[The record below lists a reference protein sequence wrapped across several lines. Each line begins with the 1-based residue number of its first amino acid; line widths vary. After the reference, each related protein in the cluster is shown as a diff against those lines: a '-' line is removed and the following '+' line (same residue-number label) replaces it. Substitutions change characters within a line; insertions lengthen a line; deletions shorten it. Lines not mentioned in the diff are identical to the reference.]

1 MGLTTGQQMALE
13 KVRKGYNVFLTGGG
27 GVGKTYL
34 INRIVSELEAAGK
47 SVLLTAPTGR
57 AAMLIGGV
65 TCHRAFRIPISA
77 TWQETPV
84 IRKSSPVYASD
95 VVLIDEVSMLRID
108 VFEYIINAID
118 QVNHIRTTEE
128 YLSDPSNVRRDPV
141 QLIVVG
147 DFCQLPPVIKHPSDG
162 DPDADEGHLMSDH
175 YGFDVGHGY
184 AFLSPGWSRC
194 EFVMCELT
202 EVIRQSDE
210 PMISALNG
218 IRFGDRRQIP
228 FFQKHARKKKFSE
241 NDKEVIYLCGKN
253 RTADRI
259 NLAALSRLPGKEY
272 SYHAVVKGTVSEQDK
287 QAPELI
293 RLKVGTHVIMLQNT
307 EKFRNGSSGTVT
319 SLRTDSISVLIHET
333 GEEVEVSYFTWAVEK
348 YVVEDKKVKKE
359 QIGSFS
365 QLPIRLGY
373 AITIHKS
380 QGATFDKV
388 TLVLGSDD
396 KKKGAKST
404 IPEIFAYGQLYVAL
418 SRVKSMEGLY
428 IEGNLEL
435 VTKLAAPEVLEFYGK
450 SNMPDIQDSMPENP
464 ITVPTI
470 TLPKAEQYNAP
481 SPKKTHVRT
490 VNEADRLASAHNDTT
505 PNPTDLHTSKKEDLV
520 AISCPR
526 GMIQIAWIFAQAL
539 SPDSELEGDSV
550 LVPSKYKVQAESF
563 IKALY

>member
-1 MGLTTGQQMALE
+1 MLRLKETAMGLTTGQQMALE

-47 SVLLTAPTGR
+47 SVLLTASTGR
-57 AAMLIGGV
+57 ASMLIGGV
-65 TCHRAFRIPISA
+65 TCHRAFHIPISA
-77 TWQETPV
+77 TWQETPA
-84 IRKSSPVYASD
+84 IRKDSPVYVSD

-108 VFEYIINAID
+108 VFEYIIKAIE
-118 QVNHIRTTEE
+118 QVNQIRTTEE
-128 YLSDPSNVRRDPV
+128 YLSDSSNVHRDPV

-162 DPDADEGHLMSDH
+162 DPDEGRLMSDF

-184 AFLSPGWSRC
+184 AFLSPGWSRSG
-194 EFVMCELT
+194 FITCELT

-228 FFQKHARKKKFSE
+228 FFQKHTRKKKFSE
-241 NDKEVIYLCGKN
+241 NDKEVIYLCGKK

-259 NLAALSRLPGKEY
+259 NLAALSRLPGKTQTFYAEI
-272 SYHAVVKGTVSEQDK
+272 KGKVSEQDK
-287 QAPELI
+287 QAPDRI
-293 RLKVGTHVIMLQNT
+293 TLKVGATVIMLQNS

-319 SLRTDSISVLIHET
+319 ALSTESISVLIHET
-333 GEEVEVSYFTWAVEK
+333 GEEVEVPYYTWAVEK
-348 YVVEDKKVKKE
+348 YVVEGKKVKKE

-365 QLPIRLGY
+365 QLPLQLGY

-388 TLVLGSDD
+388 VLVLGSDD
-396 KKKGAKST
+396 KKEGAKST
-404 IPEIFAYGQLYVAL
+404 VPEIFAYGQLYVAL
-418 SRVKSMEGLY
+418 SRVRTMDGLY
-428 IEGNLEL
+428 IEGNLGL
-435 VTKLAAPEVLEFYGK
+435 VTKLAAPEVLKFYGK
-450 SNMPDIQDSMPENP
+450 SNMPDIQDSMPDVP
-464 ITVPTI
+464 LTVP
-470 TLPKAEQYNAP
+470 A
-481 SPKKTHVRT
+481 
-490 VNEADRLASAHNDTT
+490 
-505 PNPTDLHTSKKEDLV
+505 SKKEDLV

-539 SPDSELEGDSV
+539 SPDSKLEGDSI
-550 LVPSKYKVQAESF
+550 LVPARYGVQAAAF
-563 IKALY
+563 INDLL